1 MKTKMAISGFFSGYE
16 SVLVPVPAELL
27 EATGILK
34 SNVLQFYADG
44 NKIVMQAGDQR
55 VLDGFE
61 EEFDDDAFDEVDDD
75 CIEPRC
81 EDCPY
86 YCPHCGCTYDEREE
100 F

>member
-1 MKTKMAISGFFSGYE
+1 MKTKMTISGYV

-34 SNVLQFYADG
+34 SHVLQFYADG

-61 EEFDDDAFDEVDDD
+61 DDFDEVDDD
-75 CIEPRC
+75 CVEPRC